1 MLTLKGIVASFVIFG
16 DHKKINSSARSYG
29 RINVQLIME
38 KLGGG
43 GHQTMAATQI
53 YNSSIEESRRLL
65 LEAID
70 AVLDEAE
77 EEENSDKLKIQKK
90 D

>member
-16 DHKKINSSARSYG
+16 DHKKINISARSYG